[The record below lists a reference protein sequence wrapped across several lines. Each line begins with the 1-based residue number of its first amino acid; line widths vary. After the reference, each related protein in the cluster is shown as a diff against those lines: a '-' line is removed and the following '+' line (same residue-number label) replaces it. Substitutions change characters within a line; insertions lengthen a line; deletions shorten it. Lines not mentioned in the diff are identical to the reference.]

1 MATKRRVSNSKKHIE
16 IADRVDLWARK
27 YKVDRDPYVSAVSVS
42 PAVAVYSLTVQSARP

>member
-1 MATKRRVSNSKKHIE
+1 MATKSRASNIKKHLE
-16 IADRVDLWARK
+16 IADQVDIWSRK